1 MQGVSVKKLT
11 AGPNGQVGAVELSDG
26 TVLDTDL
33 VVVGIGAKPTIG
45 PFVEAGL
52 KSAEGAIEVLFEIV
66 QIFNLGLVFQCYS
79 QGHDI
84 NMSLFLSF
92 FLSFLD

>member
-66 QIFNLGLVFQCYS
+66 QNFNLGLVFSATLRVMRLTC
-79 QGHDI
+79 
-84 NMSLFLSF
+84 LSF
-92 FLSFLD
+92 FLSFFLD

>member
-1 MQGVSVKKLT
+1 MGICCGK
-11 AGPNGQVGAVELSDG
+11 
-26 TVLDTDL
+26 

-66 QIFNLGLVFQCYS
+66 QT
-79 QGHDI
+79 
-84 NMSLFLSF
+84 
-92 FLSFLD
+92 

>member
-1 MQGVSVKKLT
+1 MGICCGK
-11 AGPNGQVGAVELSDG
+11 
-26 TVLDTDL
+26 

-84 NMSLFLSF
+84 NMSLSLSF
-92 FLSFLD
+92 FLLSFLD

>member
-1 MQGVSVKKLT
+1 MGICCGK
-11 AGPNGQVGAVELSDG
+11 
-26 TVLDTDL
+26 
-33 VVVGIGAKPTIG
+33 VVVGIGAKLTIG

-84 NMSLFLSF
+84 NMFLFLSF
-92 FLSFLD
+92 FLPFFSGLRELIYKFGFAL

>member
-1 MQGVSVKKLT
+1 M
-11 AGPNGQVGAVELSDG
+11 
-26 TVLDTDL
+26 
-33 VVVGIGAKPTIG
+33 VGIGAKPTIG

-92 FLSFLD
+92 FLFWTEGVDLQIWICSLGYVCVPG

>member
-1 MQGVSVKKLT
+1 MGICCGK
-11 AGPNGQVGAVELSDG
+11 
-26 TVLDTDL
+26 

-92 FLSFLD
+92 FLPSFLFWTEGVDLQIWICSLDYVSVPG

>member
-1 MQGVSVKKLT
+1 MGICCGK
-11 AGPNGQVGAVELSDG
+11 
-26 TVLDTDL
+26 

-66 QIFNLGLVFQCYS
+66 QNFNLGLVFSATLRVMRLTC
-79 QGHDI
+79 
-84 NMSLFLSF
+84 LSF
-92 FLSFLD
+92 FLSFFSGLRELIYKFGFAL